1 MISRGAKRLGLAAAV
16 ALTLLAVLAPAS
28 PAASQQLKI
37 RAVYLGGNIT
47 PPVSF
52 VELQMTAPGQTL
64 LNGQVLSIWNH
75 DGSSNTNFVLNH
87 DVANGADQSTIL
99 IGDQGVPSADFNVLM
114 HSSLTA
120 SAAAGAV
127 CYASIDCVSWGGASF
142 TGNSSL
148 PTSAGTPMSSGLNTT
163 SVLIR
168 TIARGCAT
176 ALDEADDTNDSLADF
191 TSGPFAYQNNA
202 SPPTDTP
209 CAPPVSTT
217 PAPSPTGQ
225 RAAALKKCKK
235 KQGKK
240 ARKKC
245 KRKASLLPV

>member
-1 MISRGAKRLGLAAAV
+1 MLRLDRLR
-16 ALTLLAVLAPAS
+16 VLGWSVVHWQFEP
-28 PAASQQLKI
+28 PD
-37 RAVYLGGNIT
+37 LGWD
-47 PPVSF
+47 PD
-52 VELQMTAPGQTL
+52 
-64 LNGQVLSIWNH
+64 VLGPQH
-75 DGSSNTNFVLNH
+75 HLGPH
-87 DVANGADQSTIL
+87 Q
-99 IGDQGVPSADFNVLM
+99 
-114 HSSLTA
+114 
-120 SAAAGAV
+120 
-127 CYASIDCVSWGGASF
+127 
-142 TGNSSL
+142 
-148 PTSAGTPMSSGLNTT
+148 
-163 SVLIR
+163 
-168 TIARGCAT
+168 
-176 ALDEADDTNDSLADF
+176 DTNDSLADF